1 MQNNQ
6 YYECVFVL
14 VDDAADEPSGRA
26 NIGLRS
32 VNEIRI
38 LDKKNSVYPCVCVC
52 NEYFFLSSCEQLKCT
67 GVCSKTTLISIWYSQ
82 KYSMT

>member
-1 MQNNQ
+1 M
-6 YYECVFVL
+6 CVLVL

-38 LDKKNSVYPCVCVC
+38 LDKKNSVHPCVCVRAC
-52 NEYFFLSSCEQLKCT
+52 
-67 GVCSKTTLISIWYSQ
+67 VCVCVMCIFSLAVVNS
-82 KYSMT
+82 

>member
-38 LDKKNSVYPCVCVC
+38 LDKKIQCTRVCVCVMC
-52 NEYFFLSSCEQLKCT
+52 IFSLAVVNS
-67 GVCSKTTLISIWYSQ
+67 
-82 KYSMT
+82 

>member
-6 YYECVFVL
+6 YCECVYVCLGLF
-14 VDDAADEPSGRA
+14 VDDATDEPSGRG

-38 LDKKNSVYPCVCVC
+38 LDKN
-52 NEYFFLSSCEQLKCT
+52 
-67 GVCSKTTLISIWYSQ
+67 
-82 KYSMT
+82 

>member
-1 MQNNQ
+1 M
-6 YYECVFVL
+6 CVLVL

-38 LDKKNSVYPCVCVC
+38 LDKKIQCTRVCACVRVCVCV
-52 NEYFFLSSCEQLKCT
+52 
-67 GVCSKTTLISIWYSQ
+67 
-82 KYSMT
+82 